1 MELKYIGDI
10 ALRGES
16 MIKKKHFIICLV
28 LTVFFTGILVFTIS
42 NYISITV
49 GDKVVV
55 TKSDYRVLQDSKKLL
70 SLKKYIDKNY
80 LEFIDSQV
88 LMEGAAKGL
97 FDSLDDPYS
106 IYMNEKEFSDFN
118 ESTSGIYGGIG
129 VIVTEKD
136 GYVTVVAP
144 IEDTPGD
151 KAGLKTGDRIIKVDD
166 IDTMGIGLDKATSLM
181 KGRKGT
187 KVKLTIIRDDKESP
201 IVIDIK
207 REEIVLKTV
216 KSETL
221 EDDISYIR
229 ISMFDQDT
237 GKEFKKAI
245 KEVDTNTI
253 KGLIIDLRQNPGG
266 FVKQCIDVADELLD
280 KGIIFYT
287 EDKYKNRDITYS
299 KEGKVSVPYILLVDG
314 GSASASEIV
323 AGAVKDRKEGLIIG
337 EKTFGKGLVQTVE
350 KLNDGSGFKLTTQ
363 KYYTPNG
370 ISINKIGIEPDI
382 VVPAFDGT
390 EDKDIGIIRDIQL
403 ERAVEELQKI
413 IN

>member
-1 MELKYIGDI
+1 MTILITG
-10 ALRGES
+10 L
-16 MIKKKHFIICLV
+16 
-28 LTVFFTGILVFTIS
+28 LTFTIA

-80 LEFIDSQV
+80 FEFIDSEV
-88 LMEGAAKGL
+88 LMEGAVKGL
-97 FDSLDDPYS
+97 FNSLDDPYS
-106 IYMNEKEFSDFN
+106 IYMNEVEFKDFN

-151 KAGLKTGDRIIKVDD
+151 KAGLRTGDRIIKVDD

-181 KGRKGT
+181 KGKKGT
-187 KVKLTIIRDDKESP
+187 KVKLTIIRDDKELP
-201 IVIDIK
+201 VIIEIK

-221 EDDISYIR
+221 EEDIAYIR

-299 KEGKVSVPYILLVDG
+299 KEGKVSVPYVLLVDG

-363 KYYTPNG
+363 RYFTPNG

-382 VVPAFDGT
+382 SVAAFDET
-390 EDKDIGIIRDIQL
+390 EDKNTGDVKDLQL
-403 ERAVEELQKI
+403 ERAVGELRKI
-413 IN
+413 ID